1 MEIVGRKFDV
11 SGSDVFFEPM
21 QLGCARDRHDPR
33 FLRKQPSERD
43 LSRCRFLPLRKSAK
57 HIHQSL
63 IRFPVLRRKARHDVA
78 EIAFVE
84 LRIFADLPGKEAF
97 TKRTEWNEPDPEFL
111 QCRDHLRF
119 RLSPPQR
126 VFTLECSYRLNRM
139 CATDR

>member
-1 MEIVGRKFDV
+1 
-11 SGSDVFFEPM
+11 M

-43 LSRCRFLPLRKSAK
+43 LSGCCFLVLRTSAK
-57 HIHQSL
+57 QIHQPL
-63 IRFPVLRRKARHDVA
+63 IRFPSLRRKAMHDVA

-84 LRIFADLPGKEAF
+84 LRIFADLPGKEALA
-97 TKRTEWNEPDPEFL
+97 KRTEWNAPDPEFL

-126 VFTLECSYRLNRM
+126 VFAL
-139 CATDR
+139 

>member
-1 MEIVGRKFDV
+1 
-11 SGSDVFFEPM
+11 M

-43 LSRCRFLPLRKSAK
+43 LRRCRFLLLRKSAK

-63 IRFPVLRRKARHDVA
+63 IRFPSLRRKPGDDVA

-84 LRIFADLPGKEAF
+84 LRIFADLSGKEAF
-97 TKRTEWNEPDPEFL
+97 TKRTEWNEPNPEFL
-111 QCRDHLRF
+111 HGWDHLRF

-126 VFTLECSYRLNRM
+126 EFTLQCSHSLHRI
-139 CATDR
+139 